1 MFLFPNLRRE
11 MFQGGAEA
19 RLSDNVVL
27 HKVVGNTEAVCRG
40 RSCLSDPDSTKIED
54 GHRVYPQC

>member
-1 MFLFPNLRRE
+1 

-40 RSCLSDPDSTKIED
+40 RSCLSDPDPTKVED
-54 GHRVYPQC
+54 SHRVYPQC